1 MKKFIAISVLFL
13 SLAGC
18 GNSAPEL
25 IDAEKSD
32 KKLTIVTTL
41 FPVYDFAKSVGGD
54 IAEVTLLVP
63 PGTEPHE
70 YEPTASDIININN
83 ADVFAYTGDFMEK
96 WVFGI
101 LSSVTNKNLEVVDM
115 SEGTEIVEGD
125 PHIWLDF
132 EHDRIMVKNIA
143 DAIIKK
149 DPKNK
154 TYYEKNLGDLLL
166 KIDKIDYDYKMT
178 ISSCKSKEIVYGG
191 HYAFGYLVRRF
202 GLGYIAAQGLSPDS
216 EPTVKDLIE
225 LTNQVKKNGVEYIFY
240 EGLASPKV
248 AETISNE
255 TGAKML
261 LLNNLESL
269 PRDEIE
275 NGKTFIDAMYE
286 NLDNIKIGLDCK

>member
-1 MKKFIAISVLFL
+1 MKKFIVISALFL

-18 GNSAPEL
+18 GNSVPEL

-32 KKLTIVTTL
+32 KKLIIVTTL

-54 IAEVTLLVP
+54 MVEVTLLVP

-83 ADVFAYTGDFMEK
+83 ADVFAYTGGFMER
-96 WVFGI
+96 WVPGI
-101 LSSVTNKNLEVVDM
+101 LGSVTNKNLEAVNM

-132 EHDRIMVKNIA
+132 DHDRIMVKNIA
-143 DAIIKK
+143 DAIVR
-149 DPKNK
+149 KNPENK
-154 TYYEKNLGDLLL
+154 NYYEKNLEDLLS

-178 ISSCKSKEIVYGG
+178 IFLCKSKEIVYGG
-191 HYAFGYLVRRF
+191 HYAFGYLVRKF

-216 EPTVKDLIE
+216 EPTAKDLIE
-225 LTNQVKKNGVEYIFY
+225 LTNQVRKNSVEYIFY
-240 EGLASPKV
+240 EELASPKV

-255 TGAKML
+255 TGAEML

-269 PRDEIE
+269 PRDEIAS
-275 NGKTFIDAMYE
+275 GKTFIDAMYE
-286 NLDNIKIGLDCK
+286 NLNNIKTGLDCK